1 MSFFEIILI
10 PISAFIGGL
19 ISAFAVS
26 YFKEKGKNLATKE
39 DVKQITRDIEQIKNE
54 ISFEKL
60 RENDY
65 LQERKNKLMSFI
77 PSGIAHKNLIVK
89 MVYAFDRVDDILY
102 IRNLYNC
109 IYEERLKAETIFY
122 ECLAFNEDK
131 RIVESLNKFINQISD
146 ISVVLIKTIHQLEHL
161 ASKRSLILENAKS
174 TDKSLKMIE
183 DINQN
188 LHSEFALYDKQ
199 RIGLED
205 KITKGIQEYSIFIRV
220 LYEINYHQ
228 KGKI

>member
-1 MSFFEIILI
+1 MNFTEIILI

-146 ISVVLIKTIHQLEHL
+146 ISATLIKTIHELEGL
-161 ASKRSLILENAKS
+161 ASKRDLILKNGKV
-174 TDKSLKMIE
+174 TDKSAGLLQEINDKLKS
-183 DINQN
+183 NFSN
-188 LHSEFALYDKQ
+188 YDKK
-199 RIGLED
+199 RKELEE
-205 KITKGIQEYSIFIRV
+205 KIATGILDYSILINV
-220 LYEINYHQ
+220 LYGINYHQ
-228 KGKI
+228 KKEI